1 MLNFGGFLS
10 SNFWT
15 NYRCQSSASIEDLL
29 NNKDCTVDKLLD
41 DDDCLQEFKN
51 FNDKLIKYFDHEK
64 LTVLIDYITVMPTK
78 EDGHNRGHKYPFI
91 AGEIFNCEINQI
103 LDKFFEAPIKV
114 KPAPEENNADD
125 EEEKDEVEAETEATN
140 EEAENSSDKDTTAEK
155 QEGAKNLEEVTADAN
170 AEKSTEAT
178 TTDEGATTETAET
191 TEATSKEN
199 PQTEETK
206 AETEEV
212 KEEAK
217 TEETVT
223 DASAEK
229 DKNTQEPE
237 AEQNDKKDSAAA
249 ATTDEQKKSEPEEEE
264 TEAKA
269 EDLSTKET
277 TATVQTTEADEE
289 EEEPVNKY
297 HLLDRLFK
305 FIRTEGDISELNPVL
320 SGYFCKLVSLL
331 ISRKQ
336 KQLVPYVFDKDSDVI
351 DCLLKHVEQKS
362 ISEILNKL
370 LTQIDTDYEPEL
382 MAQIQEKQQKAVSV
396 LISKLGPELHEE
408 NNLNGS
414 AIIRDM
420 CEIKEFYNLV
430 CKKENIQQI
439 VDYSL
444 APMGAST
451 KASKT
456 SSLTVLNQIIYLHI
470 EKQKKKDQNRGDGTK
485 LDNGNEEEDDMIV
498 QQNSDDET
506 NEDLEASNP
515 NSIVAQ
521 GNVLVEVLK
530 EKIGDIAVIL
540 QADHQGDK
548 IQNSVTDEQFVPLG
562 QQRLRTVELVHKMV
576 QLRKDALYDSLGASL
591 IFKNIIDL
599 VKQYPWNNFLQLKVM
614 NIFNDVLDN
623 CENVN
628 FKKDFLTSSG
638 IGPALVEMSETA
650 SFTMESERNIRNGYM
665 ALVVHISNKL
675 QKKVDQTATDKTPDI
690 TVSDYLESVGED
702 WRAFVDNELK
712 RSNENNNKTL
722 GGSTTRNIED
732 DDEKMEEN
740 NYDVQMEKIM
750 QRFTNFNRILSQN
763 SATDEEDDD
772 EDEDTQEE
780 EKNFDED
787 DGDKSTSTYSDTSS
801 DAGVKI

>member
-51 FNDKLIKYFDHEK
+51 FNDKLIKYFDHDK

-103 LDKFFEAPIKV
+103 LDKFFEAPVKV
-114 KPAPEENNADD
+114 KPAPETAAEDD
-125 EEEKDEVEAETEATN
+125 EEMKDEAEKEDSQS
-140 EEAENSSDKDTTAEK
+140 EDKKSESSDKEANEK
-155 QEGAKNLEEVTADAN
+155 TEGAKNLEDVTTDAA

-178 TTDEGATTETAET
+178 ATDEKTEATTE
-191 TEATSKEN
+191 EASKEN
-199 PQTEETK
+199 PQTEEKEAPMVEAKEETK
-206 AETEEV
+206 EEV
-212 KEEAK
+212 KADAA
-217 TEETVT
+217 T

-237 AEQNDKKDSAAA
+237 AEQNDKKETSAE
-249 ATTDEQKKSEPEEEE
+249 ATEEKKKSEPEEEE
-264 TEAKA
+264 EETETKA
-269 EDLSTKET
+269 DENMSTKEDT
-277 TATVQTTEADEE
+277 TTLHTEGQEE
-289 EEEPVNKY
+289 EDATPANKF

-305 FIRTEGDISELNPVL
+305 FIRTEAEESELNPVL

-336 KQLVPYVFDKDSDVI
+336 KQLVPYVFDKESNVI
-351 DCLLKHVEQKS
+351 DFLLKHVEQKS

-430 CKKENIQQI
+430 CKKENIKQI

-444 APMGAST
+444 AAMGAST

-470 EKQKKKDQNRGDGTK
+470 EKQKKKDQNRADRTK
-485 LDNGNEEEDDMIV
+485 LDNGIEDEDDMIV
-498 QQNSDDET
+498 QQNSDDEA
-506 NEDLEASNP
+506 NDDLEASNP
-515 NSIVAQ
+515 NSTVAQ
-521 GNVLVEVLK
+521 ANTLVEILQA
-530 EKIGDIAVIL
+530 KISDIAVIL
-540 QADHQGDK
+540 QADH
-548 IQNSVTDEQFVPLG
+548 
-562 QQRLRTVELVHKMV
+562 
-576 QLRKDALYDSLGASL
+576 
-591 IFKNIIDL
+591 
-599 VKQYPWNNFLQLKVM
+599 
-614 NIFNDVLDN
+614 
-623 CENVN
+623 
-628 FKKDFLTSSG
+628 
-638 IGPALVEMSETA
+638 
-650 SFTMESERNIRNGYM
+650 
-665 ALVVHISNKL
+665 
-675 QKKVDQTATDKTPDI
+675 
-690 TVSDYLESVGED
+690 
-702 WRAFVDNELK
+702 
-712 RSNENNNKTL
+712 
-722 GGSTTRNIED
+722 
-732 DDEKMEEN
+732 
-740 NYDVQMEKIM
+740 
-750 QRFTNFNRILSQN
+750 
-763 SATDEEDDD
+763 
-772 EDEDTQEE
+772 
-780 EKNFDED
+780 
-787 DGDKSTSTYSDTSS
+787 
-801 DAGVKI
+801 

>member
-51 FNDKLIKYFDHEK
+51 FNDKLIKYFDHDK

-103 LDKFFEAPIKV
+103 LDKFFEAPVKV
-114 KPAPEENNADD
+114 KPAPETTAEDD
-125 EEEKDEVEAETEATN
+125 EEMKDEAEKEDSQS
-140 EEAENSSDKDTTAEK
+140 EDKKSESSDKETNEK
-155 QEGAKNLEEVTADAN
+155 TEGAKNLEDVTTDAA

-178 TTDEGATTETAET
+178 ATEEKTEATTEE
-191 TEATSKEN
+191 ESKEN
-199 PQTEETK
+199 PQTEE
-206 AETEEV
+206 
-212 KEEAK
+212 KEEQK
-217 TEETVT
+217 VETKEETKEEEKAADAVT

-237 AEQNDKKDSAAA
+237 AEQNDKKETPDE
-249 ATTDEQKKSEPEEEE
+249 ATEEKKKSEPEEEE
-264 TEAKA
+264 EETETKTD
-269 EDLSTKET
+269 ENMSTKEDT
-277 TATVQTTEADEE
+277 TTLHTEGQEE
-289 EEEPVNKY
+289 EDATPANKF

-305 FIRTEGDISELNPVL
+305 FIRTEAEESELNPVL

-336 KQLVPYVFDKDSDVI
+336 KQLVPYVFDKESNVI
-351 DCLLKHVEQKS
+351 DFLLKHVEQKS

-439 VDYSL
+439 VDFSL
-444 APMGAST
+444 AAMGAST

-470 EKQKKKDQNRGDGTK
+470 EKQKKKDQNRADRTK
-485 LDNGNEEEDDMIV
+485 LDNGIEDEDDMIV
-498 QQNSDDET
+498 QQNSDDEA
-506 NEDLEASNP
+506 NDDLEASNP
-515 NSIVAQ
+515 NSTVA
-521 GNVLVEVLK
+521 
-530 EKIGDIAVIL
+530 
-540 QADHQGDK
+540 
-548 IQNSVTDEQFVPLG
+548 
-562 QQRLRTVELVHKMV
+562 
-576 QLRKDALYDSLGASL
+576 
-591 IFKNIIDL
+591 
-599 VKQYPWNNFLQLKVM
+599 
-614 NIFNDVLDN
+614 
-623 CENVN
+623 
-628 FKKDFLTSSG
+628 
-638 IGPALVEMSETA
+638 
-650 SFTMESERNIRNGYM
+650 
-665 ALVVHISNKL
+665 
-675 QKKVDQTATDKTPDI
+675 
-690 TVSDYLESVGED
+690 
-702 WRAFVDNELK
+702 
-712 RSNENNNKTL
+712 
-722 GGSTTRNIED
+722 
-732 DDEKMEEN
+732 
-740 NYDVQMEKIM
+740 
-750 QRFTNFNRILSQN
+750 
-763 SATDEEDDD
+763 
-772 EDEDTQEE
+772 
-780 EKNFDED
+780 
-787 DGDKSTSTYSDTSS
+787 
-801 DAGVKI
+801 

>member
-1 MLNFGGFLS
+1 
-10 SNFWT
+10 
-15 NYRCQSSASIEDLL
+15 
-29 NNKDCTVDKLLD
+29 
-41 DDDCLQEFKN
+41 
-51 FNDKLIKYFDHEK
+51 
-64 LTVLIDYITVMPTK
+64 
-78 EDGHNRGHKYPFI
+78 
-91 AGEIFNCEINQI
+91 
-103 LDKFFEAPIKV
+103 LDKFFEAPVKV
-114 KPAPEENNADD
+114 KPAPETATEED
-125 EEEKDEVEAETEATN
+125 EEKDE
-140 EEAENSSDKDTTAEK
+140 AEK
-155 QEGAKNLEEVTADAN
+155 EDSQSEDKKSEGSTDIIEQLEGAKNLEEVTADAE

-178 TTDEGATTETAET
+178 ATEQTTQGESTATTE
-191 TEATSKEN
+191 EASKEN
-199 PQTEETK
+199 PQTEEK
-206 AETEEV
+206 EEP

-217 TEETVT
+217 EETKEETATATTEAVT

-237 AEQNDKKDSAAA
+237 AEQNDKKETPA
-249 ATTDEQKKSEPEEEE
+249 ATETTTEEQKKSEPEEEE
-264 TEAKA
+264 TDAKA
-269 EDLSTKET
+269 EENLSTKET
-277 TATVQTTEADEE
+277 TMTVQTEGQEE
-289 EEEPVNKY
+289 EEDAEPANKF

-305 FIRTEGDISELNPVL
+305 FIREGTETDSELNPVL

-336 KQLVPYVFDKDSDVI
+336 KQLVPYVFEKESDVI

-382 MAQIQEKQQKAVSV
+382 MAQIQEKQQQAVSV

-430 CKKENIQQI
+430 CKKENIKQI
-439 VDYSL
+439 VDFSL
-444 APMGAST
+444 AAMGEST

-470 EKQKKKDQNRGDGTK
+470 EKQKKKDQNRADGTK
-485 LDNGNEEEDDMIV
+485 LDNGNEDEDDMIV
-498 QQNSDDET
+498 QQNSDDEA

-521 GNVLVEVLK
+521 GNTLVEVLQ
-530 EKIGDIAVIL
+530 ERIGDIAVIL
-540 QADHQGDK
+540 QADHEGDK

-576 QLRKDALYDSLGASL
+576 QLRKDALYDSLGESL

-623 CENVN
+623 CENVK
-628 FKKDFLTSSG
+628 FKTDFLKSSG
-638 IGPALVEMSETA
+638 IGQALVEMAETA
-650 SFTMESERNIRNGYM
+650 SFTMESERQIRNGYM

-675 QKKVDQTATDKTPDI
+675 
-690 TVSDYLESVGED
+690 
-702 WRAFVDNELK
+702 
-712 RSNENNNKTL
+712 
-722 GGSTTRNIED
+722 
-732 DDEKMEEN
+732 
-740 NYDVQMEKIM
+740 
-750 QRFTNFNRILSQN
+750 
-763 SATDEEDDD
+763 
-772 EDEDTQEE
+772 
-780 EKNFDED
+780 
-787 DGDKSTSTYSDTSS
+787 
-801 DAGVKI
+801 